1 MGWGRGN
8 NYLKVANRISMSILE
23 TQYCIKGHALTIN
36 FTLSIGD
43 KKYPSLNLI
52 DLGMTAIKRHFL

>member
-1 MGWGRGN
+1 M
-8 NYLKVANRISMSILE
+8 
-23 TQYCIKGHALTIN
+23 LTIT

-52 DLGMTAIKRHFL
+52 DLGMNVHQAPFFVS